1 MTVNG
6 IGLIAV
12 IIYTCW
18 RYHSVMNRY
27 YQHDSNISI
36 GLEAT
41 YSALMVWLLAS
52 AHISFILA
60 HTAVAIGSAGVGLY
74 YWIRAGPLPTRYSAL
89 GSGLKSY
96 WHHLALDTTIGIV
109 TWFTMLGGG
118 TVT

>member
-27 YQHDSNISI
+27 YRHDSNASI
-36 GLEAT
+36 ALEVA
-41 YSALMVWLLAS
+41 YSMLMVWLLAS

-60 HTAVAIGSAGVGLY
+60 HVAVSIGTAAVGLY
-74 YWIRAGPLPTRYSAL
+74 YWIRAGPLPNHY
-89 GSGLKSY
+89 GSGLRSY
-96 WHHLALDTTIGIV
+96 WHHLSLDTAIGIF
-109 TWFTMLGGG
+109 TWLTMLGGG